1 MLTFEGTSFRYSQ
14 DVKLLTMA
22 ANNSPEGSTSSVFE
36 KIANEVLQATER
48 ISNSLDDGISLL
60 LNGELAAGGGSP
72 SADSSR
78 DAGAGQEFA
87 SGGGEAMNDDELVI
101 TEEELAMMG
110 SPLDGI
116 ANSVLGD
123 IMAGQV
129 RKTDVG
135 R

>member
-1 MLTFEGTSFRYSQ
+1 
-14 DVKLLTMA
+14 MA

-87 SGGGEAMNDDELVI
+87 SGGGEGMNDDELVI